1 MASIRDLVGI
11 LFGISLAGFSIGNAG
26 MGKMAP
32 YFIEGA
38 PDSKMVITRMF
49 EPHCAI
55 PTIEAEIANGDESY
69 CLQATGMWDGIDI
82 LFLCLGLFVLL
93 YGRVGLTRVGRRSQR
108 RYHILFGTGAVLFS
122 LAVLDRLEFLPR
134 AASSTGIAE
143 LIPFA
148 VSPFIVQCIMATIG
162 SFLMAGPKYWE
173 AEGIEQARDRLNKR
187 RAVADTFRGT
197 FGSVKMSLNSRS
209 GATQRISRSRLLKK
223 DSQLHMRRTA
233 SKSIK
238 VLATCPYCKG
248 GGCVDCNQTGTL

>member
-1 MASIRDLVGI
+1 MASIRDIIGI
-11 LFGISLAGFSIGNAG
+11 LFGTSLVGFSIGNAG

-93 YGRVGLTRVGRRSQR
+93 YGRVGFTRVGRRSQR
-108 RYHILFGTGAVLFS
+108 SYHLFFASGAVLFS
-122 LAVLDRLEFLPR
+122 IAILDRLNFLPS
-134 AASSTGIAE
+134 AASSVGIAE

-148 VSPFIVQCIMATIG
+148 VSPFIVQCIIAVIG
-162 SFLMAGPKYWE
+162 AILMAGPKYWE
-173 AEGIEQARDRLNKR
+173 AEGIEQARTRLTKR
-187 RAVADTFRGT
+187 RDLADTFRGT
-197 FGSVKMSLNSRS
+197 FGSVKMSLGSRS
-209 GATQRISRSRLLKK
+209 GTTHRIARSNLLKK
-223 DSQLHMRRTA
+223 DSQLHMRRTT

-248 GGCVDCNQTGTL
+248 GGCSKCGQTGTL